1 MQQDAIRRVREMQRI
16 ANNRVNGGKADDRDT
31 SAKSPFSEKS
41 KKLSEK
47 ETLPIKKETS
57 AEYLTSEKCALPE
70 ENASGDALL
79 PMNADQDRL
88 LLLLLLIVFLREG
101 IDGKL
106 LLALC
111 YLLL

>member
-16 ANNRVNGGKADDRDT
+16 ANNRVNGEADKRDT
-31 SAKSPFSEKS
+31 SAKSPLSEQPE
-41 KKLSEK
+41 KLSSK
-47 ETLPIKKETS
+47 EPLPIKEES
-57 AEYLTSEKCALPE
+57 ASEQSTGEKCALPE
-70 ENASGDALL
+70 ENASENALL
-79 PMNADQDRL
+79 PMNADRDRL